1 MINFGT
7 SLLYFGEALA
17 AAAAYRAAAAWLPVA
32 ARHGVLAALS
42 ALFLV
47 QLQAHPFFL
56 AATGSYALA
65 VMAIA
70 AAMVRVPGLRQ
81 AGWAGTLAVLGAIAV
96 LVAFKYRYYA
106 GLVLGDLVQL
116 PTMSG
121 FEWLGLSYMTFRA
134 IDLIVQVRRRPE
146 IMPHPLAAASFL
158 LFFPAYLSGPVNR
171 FPQFAEDV
179 AAGPPPVTA
188 GELRGSLVRMSIG
201 VIKVLLIAEI
211 LRNNSPIGLR
221 SPEGLGAG
229 MLLLGLYA
237 QFAYIYFDF
246 SGYTDVAIASGRLFG
261 IRLPENFNFP
271 FLSLNL
277 QDFWN
282 RWHISFA
289 QWFRDYIYFVLLRWL
304 RVNARWLPDLVANVA
319 TIFVTFFLMGAWHGD
334 ALNWLLYGVYHGA
347 GMSALVVARR
357 VTPPELYARM
367 QESTAF
373 RAISILT
380 TVSFVSVGL
389 LLTHPMKFV
398 VEALGLFAP

>member
-1 MINFGT
+1 MINFDT
-7 SLLYFGEALA
+7 SLLYFGEAFA
-17 AAAAYRAAAAWLPVA
+17 AAAAYRVAAPRLPVA
-32 ARHGVLAALS
+32 ARHSALAALS

-47 QLQAHPFFL
+47 QLQVHPAFL
-56 AATGSYALA
+56 IATGAYTAA
-65 VMAIA
+65 VMAAA
-70 AAMVRVPGLRQ
+70 AAMVRVPSLRR
-81 AGWAGTLAVLGAIAV
+81 ARWAGALAVAAAIAV

-106 GLVLGDLVQL
+106 GLALGGLAQL
-116 PTMSG
+116 PAMTG
-121 FEWLGLSYMTFRA
+121 FEWIGLSYMTFRT

-188 GELRGSLVRMSIG
+188 GELRACLTRMSIG
-201 VIKVLLIAEI
+201 VIKVLLIAQI
-211 LRNNSPIGLR
+211 LHNNSPIGLS

-229 MLLLGLYA
+229 MLLLGLYC

-271 FLSLNL
+271 FLSRNL

-289 QWFRDYIYFVLLRWL
+289 QWFRDYIYFGLLRWL
-304 RVNARWLPDLVANVA
+304 RINARWLPDLAANVA
-319 TIFVTFFLMGAWHGD
+319 TIFATFFLMGAWHGD

-347 GMSALVVARR
+347 GMSALAVVRR
-357 VTPPELYARM
+357 VTPLELSARLA
-367 QESTAF
+367 ESAAF
-373 RAISILT
+373 RAVSILV

-398 VEALGLFAP
+398 VETLGLFAR

>member
-7 SLLYFGEALA
+7 SLLYFGEAFA
-17 AAAAYRAAAAWLPVA
+17 AAAAYRTAAPRLPVA
-32 ARHGVLAALS
+32 ARHSVLAALS
-42 ALFLV
+42 VLFLV
-47 QLQAHPFFL
+47 QLQVHPAFL
-56 AATGSYALA
+56 IATGTYTVA

-70 AAMVRVPGLRQ
+70 AAMVRVPSLRQ
-81 AGWAGTLAVLGAIAV
+81 AGWAGILAVVGAIAV
-96 LVAFKYRYYA
+96 LVVFKYRYYA
-106 GLVLGDLVQL
+106 GLVLGGLAQL
-116 PTMSG
+116 PAMPA

-179 AAGPPPVTA
+179 AAGPPSVSA
-188 GELRGSLVRMSIG
+188 SELRGSLTRMAIG

-221 SPEGLGAG
+221 SPEGLGGG
-229 MLLLGLYA
+229 MLLLGLYC

-271 FLSLNL
+271 FLSRNL

-304 RVNARWLPDLVANVA
+304 RVHARGVPDLSANVA

-347 GMSALVVARR
+347 GMSALIVVRR
-357 VTPPELYARM
+357 VTPPELSARM
-367 QESTAF
+367 LESTAL
-373 RAISILT
+373 RALSILA

-398 VEALGLFAP
+398 VEALGLFAL

>member
-1 MINFGT
+1 MTSFGT
-7 SLLYFGEALA
+7 SLLYFAELCVA
-17 AAAAYRAAAAWLPVA
+17 AVAYRAAAPRLPLG

-47 QLQAHPFFL
+47 QLQAHPAFL
-56 AATGSYALA
+56 AATGIYVAG

-70 AAMVRVPGLRQ
+70 AAMVRLPRLRQ
-81 AGWAGTLAVLGAIAV
+81 AGWAGTSAVVGAIAV

-106 GLVLGDLVQL
+106 GLALGGLVQL
-116 PTMSG
+116 PAMTG

-134 IDLIVQVRRRPE
+134 IDLIVQVRRKPA

-179 AAGPPPVTA
+179 AAGPPPVTES
-188 GELRGSLVRMSIG
+188 ELRRALMRMSIG
-201 VIKVLLIAEI
+201 VIKVLLIAGV
-211 LRNNSPIGLR
+211 LRNNSPIGLA

-229 MLLLGLYA
+229 MLLLGLYC

-246 SGYTDVAIASGRLFG
+246 SGYTDVAIASARLFG

-271 FLSLNL
+271 FLSRNL

-304 RVNARWLPDLVANVA
+304 KINARWLPDLAANTA

-357 VTPPELYARM
+357 VTPPELSARLA
-367 QESTAF
+367 ESTAF
-373 RAISILT
+373 RAVSILA

-398 VEALGLFAP
+398 VEALGLLAR